1 MLNYFEEKSDLMNGA
16 KIRWFVFY
24 KKFLRKNQRDD
35 GEEKMEKIKVWKE
48 VNVELFSLVGRI
60 IYINITLV

>member
-1 MLNYFEEKSDLMNGA
+1 
-16 KIRWFVFY
+16 
-24 KKFLRKNQRDD
+24 
-35 GEEKMEKIKVWKE
+35 MEKIKVWKE